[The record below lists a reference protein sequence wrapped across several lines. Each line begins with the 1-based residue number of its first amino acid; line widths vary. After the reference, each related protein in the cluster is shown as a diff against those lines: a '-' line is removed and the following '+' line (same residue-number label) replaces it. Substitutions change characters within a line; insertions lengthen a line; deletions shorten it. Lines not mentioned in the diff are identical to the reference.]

1 MGQKHKKEKKEKK
14 EKYIPEYRT
23 KEERMLETKP
33 ILEKLTELGLT
44 LENNSE
50 IKDLFLLIQKYIKD
64 GERIEVNIPF
74 PSINK
79 RIKGVLSKSIFLHLF
94 LNSLFVKYVSRNSLL
109 YEG

>member
-23 KEERMLETKP
+23 KEERILETKP

-50 IKDLFLLIQKYIKD
+50 IKELFLLIQRYIKD

-79 RIKGVLSKSIFLHLF
+79 RIKGVLAI
-94 LNSLFVKYVSRNSLL
+94 NVREEVYVKMISERY
-109 YEG
+109 

>member
-50 IKDLFLLIQKYIKD
+50 IKELFLLIQRYIKD

-79 RIKGVLSKSIFLHLF
+79 RIKGVLATNIREEVY
-94 LNSLFVKYVSRNSLL
+94 VKMISERY
-109 YEG
+109 

>member
-23 KEERMLETKP
+23 KDERVLETKP

-44 LENNSE
+44 LDNNPE
-50 IKDLFLLIQKYIKD
+50 IKELFLLIQRYIKD

-79 RIKGVLSKSIFLHLF
+79 TIKGVLAI
-94 LNSLFVKYVSRNSLL
+94 NIREEVYVKMISEKY
-109 YEG
+109 